1 MFEELQKIYNLIE
14 VNECEWRDE
23 LIKFLWSHNDEEKAV
38 YSELINHLLRIVWLY
53 PYINEENPICWDD
66 EIIKKFFSV
75 EWEWT
80 LHREQSDVLN
90 KLLNWENILLNAP
103 TSFWKT
109 FVINSFL
116 AIKKPNIIVII
127 VPTIAL
133 MDELRRKISNKFK
146 NEYKIITTVWE
157 KVEDKSILIF
167 PQERA
172 FSYIEQLESI
182 DFLVV
187 DEFYKISKD
196 HDRERFEKLQ
206 NIVLKLSKISKQKY
220 FLAPNITTD
229 KLNDNEILK
238 DVNIIDKMDFHTVFI
253 ETKDF
258 SWLKWN
264 EKNNKLI
271 EIMNTEKWQTILY
284 AGTFSWVEEL
294 KNIIIN
300 NNLTNTEVNNSEF
313 IKWLKE
319 NYYENR
325 SLIDLINHG
334 VWLHTWKI
342 PRSIAQIQINLFEE
356 WKINDIICT
365 SSIIEWV
372 NTSAENVIIWKSKNW
387 QSNIK
392 EFTYKNIKWRWWRMF
407 KHFVGKVFLLD
418 KKAPEDNSSDLN
430 IEFWDSIL
438 LENYLGWNNV
448 PNSKEQEIKRQWD
461 HLNSLL
467 WEWKSYKYFID
478 NNDISY
484 CLPNTIKKV
493 LENMNQESTTWNW
506 RWYLNSQ
513 NSDDRYR
520 LLNKIYF
527 LIPWFYSN
535 KIKPEEINT
544 YIKYAQNIRNIPFN
558 QTLKLLSKE
567 WVTID
572 TVFKIENFISNNLAS
587 FLFDVWKLYN
597 YYFDKNISIDLLV
610 NKLSKIFLPAN
621 VYNLEEYWLPRV
633 ISRKI
638 QNSWLINLEDDSIPT
653 SEIIS
658 QFIKLWKDKL
668 LKYHEFDDFD
678 KYIIEYFFNWI

>member
-23 LIKFLWSHNDEEKAV
+23 LIKFLWSHNDEERAI

-53 PYINEENPICWDD
+53 PYIDEESSICWDD
-66 EIIKKFFSV
+66 EIIKKFFNV

-109 FVINSFL
+109 FVISSFL
-116 AIKKPNIIVII
+116 AIKKPNIVVII

-172 FSYIEQLESI
+172 FSYIEQLKSI

-196 HDRERFEKLQ
+196 HDKERYEKLQ

-229 KLNDNEILK
+229 KLNNNEILK
-238 DVNIIDKMDFHTVFI
+238 DVNIINKMDFHTVFI

-258 SWLKWN
+258 SWLVWN

-271 EIMNTEKWQTILY
+271 EIMNAEKWKTILY
-284 AGTFSWVEEL
+284 AGSFSWVEEL
-294 KNIIIN
+294 KDIIIN
-300 NNLTNTEVNNSEF
+300 NNLVKTEVDNSEF
-313 IKWLKE
+313 IKRIKK
-319 NYYENR
+319 NYCENR
-325 SLIDLINHG
+325 SLVDLINHG

-407 KHFVGKVFLLD
+407 KHFVWKVFLLD
-418 KKAPEDNSSDLN
+418 KKAPEDNSSDLS

-438 LENYLGWNNV
+438 LENYLGWDNIPNN
-448 PNSKEQEIKRQWD
+448 KEQEIKRQWEN
-461 HLNSLL
+461 LNNLL

-484 CLPNTIKKV
+484 CSPNIIKKV
-493 LENMNQESTTWNW
+493 LENMKEKSNTWNW
-506 RWYLNSQ
+506 RWFLNSPICD
-513 NSDDRYR
+513 NRYR

-527 LIPWFYSN
+527 LVPWFYN
-535 KIKPEEINT
+535 LKIDSEKINT
-544 YIKYAQNIRNIPFN
+544 YIKYAQNAWNIPFN
-558 QTLKLLSKE
+558 QTLELLNKE

-572 TVFKIENFISNNLAS
+572 AVFKIENFISNNLAS
-587 FLFDVWKLYN
+587 FLSDIWKLYN
-597 YYFDKNISIDLLV
+597 YYFNKNISIDSLV
-610 NKLSKIFLPAN
+610 NRLSKIFLPVN

-638 QNSWLINLEDDSIPT
+638 QNSWLINLEDDNIPT

-658 QFIKLWKDKL
+658 QFVKLWKDEL
-668 LKYHEFDDFD
+668 LKYHEFDNFD

>member
-14 VNECEWRDE
+14 IDECKWRDE
-23 LIKFLWSHNDEEKAV
+23 LIKFLWSHGDKGKAI
-38 YSELINHLLRIVWLY
+38 YSELINHLIRIVGLY
-53 PYINEENPICWDD
+53 PYIDEEGPICRDD
-66 EIIKKFFSV
+66 KIIKKFFSV

-80 LHREQSDVLN
+80 LHREQFDVLN
-90 KLLNWENILLNAP
+90 KLLNGENILLSAP

-116 AIKKPNIIVII
+116 VIKRPNIVVII

-172 FSYIEQLESI
+172 FSYIEQLETI

-238 DVNIIDKMDFHTVFI
+238 DVNIINKMDFHTVFI

-264 EKNNKLI
+264 EKNNKLV

-284 AGTFSWVEEL
+284 AGTFSWIEEL

-300 NNLTNTEVNNSEF
+300 NNLTNTEVDNSKF

-319 NYYENR
+319 NYCENR
-325 SLIDLINHG
+325 SLVDLINHG
-334 VWLHTWKI
+334 IWLHTWKI

-356 WKINDIICT
+356 WKINHIICT

-372 NTSAENVIIWKSKNW
+372 NTSAENVIIWKSRNW

-407 KHFVGKVFLLD
+407 KHFVWKLFLLD
-418 KKAPEDNSSDLN
+418 KKEPEDNSSDLS

-438 LENYLGWNNV
+438 LENYLVWNNI
-448 PNSKEQEIKRQWD
+448 PNTKEQEIKWQWEE
-461 HLNSLL
+461 LNKLL

-484 CLPNTIKKV
+484 CSSKTIKKV
-493 LENMNQESTTWNW
+493 LEDMNQENNTWNW

-513 NSDDRYR
+513 SCDNRYR

-527 LIPWFYSN
+527 LIPWFYN
-535 KIKPEEINT
+535 NTIKSEEINT

-558 QTLKLLSKE
+558 QTLKLLNEE

-597 YYFDKNISIDLLV
+597 YHFDKNISIDSLV

-668 LKYHEFDDFD
+668 LKCHEFDDFD

>member
-14 VNECEWRDE
+14 IDECKWRDE
-23 LIKFLWSHNDEEKAV
+23 LIKFLWSHGDKEKAI
-38 YSELINHLLRIVWLY
+38 YSELINHLIRIVGLY
-53 PYINEENPICWDD
+53 PYIDEEEPICWDD
-66 EIIKKFFSV
+66 KIIKKFFSV

-90 KLLNWENILLNAP
+90 KLLNGENILLSAP

-116 AIKKPNIIVII
+116 AIKRPNIVVII

-133 MDELRRKISNKFK
+133 MDELRRKMSNKFK

-157 KVEDKSILIF
+157 KVEDKTILIF

-172 FSYIEQLESI
+172 FSYIEQLETI

-196 HDRERFEKLQ
+196 HDTERFEKLQ

-238 DVNIIDKMDFHTVFI
+238 DVKIINKMDFHTVFI

-284 AGTFSWVEEL
+284 AGTFSWIEEL

-300 NNLTNTEVNNSEF
+300 TNFINTEVDNSKF

-319 NYYENR
+319 NYSKNR
-325 SLIDLINHG
+325 SLVDLINHG
-334 VWLHTWKI
+334 IWLHTWKI

-407 KHFVGKVFLLD
+407 KHFVWKVFLLD
-418 KKAPEDNSSDLN
+418 KKEPEDNSSDLS

-438 LENYLGWNNV
+438 LENYLVWNNI
-448 PNSKEQEIKRQWD
+448 PNTKEQEIKWQWEK
-461 HLNSLL
+461 LNNLL

-484 CLPNTIKKV
+484 CSSKTIQKV
-493 LENMNQESTTWNW
+493 LEDMNQENNTWNW

-513 NSDDRYR
+513 SSDDRYR

-527 LIPWFYSN
+527 LIPWFYNN
-535 KIKPEEINT
+535 KIKPAEINT